1 MTAPCCAAPPPP
13 PPHTHTHPR
22 LCAAYCDVNTLSA
35 CSPELVKKL
44 PVHVRESFPFFTT
57 HQGGATKSAV
67 HFLSKEITR
76 GLSLTAACAAL
87 WEERLRQHLAAQLE
101 YYAKLEQTM
110 QGAVFRK
117 VSMHFS

>member
-1 MTAPCCAAPPPP
+1 MESEVPLLRCPP